1 MKSLAVLILGV
12 MPGLTIAAPPV
23 IGTVTATGAFR
34 LNGDTVMSNGTL
46 TEGAVLET
54 VRGDLSVRLTGGA
67 RLYLNADSRGKL
79 YSDRIILEKGEARLI
94 ETHAENGVGFHVGF
108 HVEALGLTI
117 RPDREISTGRIGLLA
132 SNRVLVAALTGGFRV
147 LNARGVLVA
156 NVAAG
161 SALAFEPQ
169 APAAAA
175 VTHITGTLTQQSGHF
190 LLTDQVTHVTVE
202 VTGQGLQAQVGQVVQ
217 VTGTLNASAT
227 PVAGATQV
235 IAATSV
241 QTVAA
246 AGAGGAAGGAGG
258 GAAAAGAGGAA
269 AGAGIGIGVTTVAIV
284 GGVAAAAT
292 LGGLAASGALP
303 GQSASASES
312 R

>member
-1 MKSLAVLILGV
+1 MKSVAVLILGV
-12 MPGLTIAAPPV
+12 MPALTIAAPV
-23 IGTVTATGAFR
+23 IGTATATGAFR

-46 TEGAVLET
+46 TEGAVLES

-67 RLYLNADSRGKL
+67 RLYLLADSRGKL
-79 YSDRIILEKGEARLI
+79 YSDRIILEKGEARLV
-94 ETHAENGVGFHVGF
+94 ETRVENWIGFRL
-108 HVEALGLTI
+108 EALGLTI
-117 RPDREISTGRIGLLA
+117 RPDRKISTGRIGLLA
-132 SNRVLVAALTGGFRV
+132 GNRVLVEALTGGFQV

-156 NVAAG
+156 NVAPG

-169 APAAAA
+169 APAAAV
-175 VTHITGTLTQQSGHF
+175 VTHITGTLTVQSGHF

-202 VTGQGLQAQVGQVVQ
+202 VIGQGLQAQVGQVVQ
-217 VTGTLNASAT
+217 VTGTLNVSAT

-241 QTVAA
+241 QTVATA
-246 AGAGGAAGGAGG
+246 AAGGAAG

-269 AGAGIGIGVTTVAIV
+269 AGAGKGIGVTTIAIV

-292 LGGLAASGALP
+292 FGGLASSGALS
-303 GQSASASES
+303 GQNASAPES

>member
-1 MKSLAVLILGV
+1 MKSLAIMILGV
-12 MPGLTIAAPPV
+12 VPGLTIAAPPM

-34 LNGDTVMSNGTL
+34 LNGDTVRTNGTL

-54 VRGDLSVRLTGGA
+54 GLGNSLVRLTGGA
-67 RLYLNADSRGKL
+67 RLSLSAVSRGKL

-94 ETHAENGVGFHVGF
+94 ETQMENGAGFHVGF

-117 RPDREISTGRIGLLA
+117 RPDRGISTGRIGLLA
-132 SNRVLVAALTGGFRV
+132 SNRVLVEALTGGFRV
-147 LNARGVLVA
+147 LNVRGVLVA

-169 APAAAA
+169 APAEAA
-175 VTHITGTLTQQSGHF
+175 VTHITGTLTQQAGHF

-241 QTVAA
+241 QTVGA
-246 AGAGGAAGGAGG
+246 AGGAAGGAGG
-258 GAAAAGAGGAA
+258 GAAAAGAGGAGTA
-269 AGAGIGIGVTTVAIV
+269 TGIGIGVTTVAIV

-303 GQSASASES
+303 GQSSES

>member
-1 MKSLAVLILGV
+1 
-12 MPGLTIAAPPV
+12 V
-23 IGTVTATGAFR
+23 IGTATATGAFR
-34 LNGDTVMSNGTL
+34 LNGDTVIVNGTL
-46 TEGAVLET
+46 TEGAVIET
-54 VRGDLSVRLTGGA
+54 GRGYSAVRLTGGA
-67 RLYLNADSRGKL
+67 RLSLSEDSRAKL
-79 YSDRIILEKGEARLI
+79 YSDRIILEKGETSL
-94 ETHAENGVGFHVGF
+94 ENGVGFHL
-108 HVEALGLTI
+108 EALGLTI
-117 RPDREISTGRIGLLA
+117 RPGRAISTGRIGLLG
-132 SNRVLVAALTGGFRV
+132 SNRVRVAALTGSFRV

-169 APAAAA
+169 SPAAAA
-175 VTHITGTLTQQSGHF
+175 MTHITGTLTRQAGHF

-227 PVAGATQV
+227 PVAGASQV

-241 QTVAA
+241 QTVGAA
-246 AGAGGAAGGAGG
+246 ASGGAAGGSTG

-269 AGAGIGIGVTTVAIV
+269 AGAGIGIGVTTIAIV

-292 LGGLAASGALP
+292 LGGLAASGELP
-303 GQSASASES
+303 GQNSDSTLS

>member
-1 MKSLAVLILGV
+1 VKSLAVLILGV
-12 MPGLTIAAPPV
+12 MPGLTIAALPV
-23 IGTVTATGAFR
+23 IGTVTASGAFR
-34 LNGDTVMSNGTL
+34 LNGDTVMGNGTL

-54 VRGDLSVRLTGGA
+54 GRGYSSVRLTGGA
-67 RLYLNADSRGKL
+67 RLSLSADSRGKL

-94 ETHAENGVGFHVGF
+94 ETHVENGIGFHL
-108 HVEALGLTI
+108 EALGLTI
-117 RPDREISTGRIGLLA
+117 RPDRGISTGQIGLLG
-132 SNRVLVAALTGGFRV
+132 SNRVRVAALAGGFHV
-147 LNARGVLVA
+147 LNARGVLVG

-175 VTHITGTLTQQSGHF
+175 VTHITGTLTQQNGHF

-202 VTGQGLQAQVGQVVQ
+202 VTGQGLQSQVGQVVQ

-235 IAATSV
+235 IAASSV

-246 AGAGGAAGGAGG
+246 AGGAAGGATG

-269 AGAGIGIGVTTVAIV
+269 TGAGIGIGVTTIAIV

-303 GQSASASES
+303 GQSSES